1 MLIIKEVSGRH
12 RRLRGKRAVGGGH
25 PKARQVLYSRMGRAV
40 ACGLCAVKENIS
52 LL

>member
-12 RRLRGKRAVGGGH
+12 RRLRGKRAVGGR

>member
-1 MLIIKEVSGRH
+1 MLIIKEVSGRN
-12 RRLRGKRAVGGGH
+12 RRLRGKRAVGGH